1 MLAEMVN
8 SVLKKAVAVDY
19 PHLKLPAVV
28 YARVG
33 SVRPLGTFEWRELVI
48 YNDETGGNYRGHIEA
63 HWYEYT
69 LTVLDRF
76 GSIDP
81 AFPTLP
87 KIRSR
92 QQFQSGA
99 IVAVALPF
107 GELTPSI
114 IGEVRL

>member
-1 MLAEMVN
+1 MLAEMVK
-8 SVLKKAVAVDY
+8 SVLKKTLAVDY
-19 PHLKLPAVV
+19 PHLKLPSVV

-33 SVRPLGTFEWRELVI
+33 AVRPLGTFEWRELVI
-48 YNDETGGNYRGHIEA
+48 YNDETGGHYRGHIEA

-81 AFPTLP
+81 AFPVLP
-87 KIRSR
+87 QIRSR